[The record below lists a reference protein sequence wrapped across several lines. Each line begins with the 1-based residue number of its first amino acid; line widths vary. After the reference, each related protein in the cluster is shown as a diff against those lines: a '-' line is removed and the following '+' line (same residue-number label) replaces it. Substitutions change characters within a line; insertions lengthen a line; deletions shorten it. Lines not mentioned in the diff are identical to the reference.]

1 MSAPT
6 PTTTTTP
13 SDPPLN
19 PRLLSFYAPLPPTT
33 VTPPARHL
41 LTTYAHIPPSAL
53 DAHITAIR
61 ARAFAVAPY
70 PCIGTY
76 QFLDLSLRTSPF
88 YPTLLAALRSGTG
101 KTFLDLGCG
110 LGQEVRQLVADGV
123 PDEEG
128 VLFAT
133 DLNGGLWDVGLELFQ
148 DKGRLKAKFIEGDFF
163 EEGVLAELDGAV
175 DFVYAGAFFHLFGL
189 EEQVKA
195 VRRLVKL
202 LRKGGGVVVGRQSGG
217 KGGDVGEVEGP
228 RGRSWFRHDLE
239 SWRGVWE
246 RVGRETGTRWR
257 VEGGVEEREYTLKGV
272 DGVHEGLRRKMEGLG
287 LRYVVTRV

>member
-1 MSAPT
+1 MSTPAPT
-6 PTTTTTP
+6 TSP
-13 SDPPLN
+13 DKDAPLN
-19 PRLLSFYAPLPPTT
+19 PRSLTFYAPLPPST

-41 LTTYAHIPPSAL
+41 LTTYAGIPPSAL

-110 LGQEVRQLVADGV
+110 LGQEIRQLVADGV
-123 PDEEG
+123 PDAEG

-133 DLNGGLWDVGLELFQ
+133 DLNGGLWHVGGELFRDQ
-148 DKGRLKAKFIEGDFF
+148 GRLKARFIEGDLF
-163 EEGVLAELDGAV
+163 EDGALGELDGGV

-195 VRRLVKL
+195 VRRVVKL
-202 LRKGGGVVVGRQSGG
+202 LRKGGGAVVGRQSGG
-217 KGGDVGEVEGP
+217 KGEDVGEVEGP

-257 VEGGVEEREYTLKGV
+257 VEGGVDGREYTLAGV
-272 DGVHEGLRRKMEGLG
+272 EGVHEGLRRKTEGLG